1 MFAKIKQKLFI
12 HYYNITGKLVKQ
24 HTNSNLLSGRRYI
37 SNIIRTKNDDG
48 ELLFVKSL
56 GLIQNGKK
64 SIITTYIFLRSY
76 VKKA

>member
-1 MFAKIKQKLFI
+1 
-12 HYYNITGKLVKQ
+12 
-24 HTNSNLLSGRRYI
+24 
-37 SNIIRTKNDDG
+37 
-48 ELLFVKSL
+48 LFVKSL